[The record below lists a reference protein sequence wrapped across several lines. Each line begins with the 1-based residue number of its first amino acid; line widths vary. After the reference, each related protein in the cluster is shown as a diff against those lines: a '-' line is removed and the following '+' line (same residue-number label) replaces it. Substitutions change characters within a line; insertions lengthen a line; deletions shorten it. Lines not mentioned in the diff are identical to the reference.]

1 MIALRLERTPGNM
14 HWCIPRSVNALFIGR
29 TDALERIQRAITR
42 KENDQ
47 KQRRFV
53 ITGIGGQGKS
63 EICLRIADQMREVC
77 VNSVQSC

>member
-1 MIALRLERTPGNM
+1 M

-29 TDALERIQRAITR
+29 TYVLERIERAITR

-53 ITGIGGQGKS
+53 VTGIGGQGKS
-63 EICLRIADQMREVC
+63 ELCLRIADQMREAC
-77 VNSVQSC
+77 VNSV

>member
-1 MIALRLERTPGNM
+1 M

-29 TDALERIQRAITR
+29 IDVLERIERAITR

-53 ITGIGGQGKS
+53 VTGIGGQGKS
-63 EICLRIADQMREVC
+63 ELCLRIADQMREVC
-77 VNSVQSC
+77 VNSVQAC